1 MNERRDR
8 IFAVAS
14 LVFWVG
20 VIFYLSSGQGAM
32 DQTSR
37 FIRPL
42 LEFLFPSASSDTITL
57 YRAFIRKFAHF
68 TEYAILAFL
77 AFRASRNSRWKY
89 IAAFALVIAVASLD
103 EFNQSFEATRTG
115 SINDVMLDIAGG
127 VSMIAVIWG
136 ILKIRRSVIA

>member
-1 MNERRDR
+1 
-8 IFAVAS
+8 
-14 LVFWVG
+14 
-20 VIFYLSSGQGAM
+20 M

-57 YRAFIRKFAHF
+57 YHAFIRKFAHF

-89 IAAFALVIAVASLD
+89 IAAFAVASLD